1 MGENIRKHIGA
12 ICLYS
17 CLFFL
22 MVFVISAKENYHGD
36 EIFTYGLSN
45 NSNGITMHPQRA
57 PYIYTPAVNAYL
69 EYMIVE
75 DGEAFQ
81 FSNVWKNQA
90 QDVHPPVYYSIIH
103 FLSSLYSGRFTKW
116 IAGGVNII
124 FMLLTFFMFRRV
136 IDFYKIEEKD
146 KVIFSL
152 FFVLNTGILMAVSFF
167 RMYVV
172 VMFEVILITWLIL
185 RFKGCENLRF
195 YIGLLLISTV
205 GALTHYYFIVYLF
218 FICFLYG
225 IFILSNKRWKSAL
238 YLILTMTCAGILA
251 YLIFP
256 EMIQQIFGTVGGR
269 GEESFDN
276 LYKGLDIWIINIRE
290 YFKVYDKTL
299 FGSMIFFLLFALL
312 FIGVYELSESKK
324 YCFYNKEK
332 SWNVIIGFLPSV
344 GYFFFIAKVAVYNTE
359 RYAFPIFATM
369 ILAVL
374 YGIKRTIDFL
384 YKKGNINKALF
395 AVICAIMIA
404 NNWRTCS
411 WKFLYLDSAKLLNK
425 MENYNNVDGL
435 YIGDT
440 EWKMH
445 RNFLE
450 VSKLRSITFF
460 GNNIDMLKD
469 MEELNKQSE
478 YILFVMENNDVEK
491 IVNQIFQICPQINN
505 YEKLGNYGYTSS
517 YHLYGSN

>member
-1 MGENIRKHIGA
+1 MGEKIRKNVRA
-12 ICLYS
+12 ICLYV

-22 MVFVISAKENYHGD
+22 MIFVINTKENYHGD

-45 NSNGITMHPQRA
+45 HNHGITMNPQKA
-57 PYIYTPAVNAYL
+57 PYSYTPAINAYL

-75 DGEAFQ
+75 KGEEFQ
-81 FSNVWKNQA
+81 FSNVWINQA
-90 QDVHPPVYYSIIH
+90 QDVHPPLYYSIIH
-103 FLSSLYSGRFTKW
+103 FLSSLYSEKFSKW
-116 IAGGVNII
+116 IAGGVNIL
-124 FMLLTFFMFRRV
+124 FMLLTFYMYRRM
-136 IDFYKIEEKD
+136 IDFYKIAEKD

-172 VMFEVILITWLIL
+172 VMFEVILITWFIL
-185 RFKGCENLRF
+185 KFKGQESLKF
-195 YIGLLLISTV
+195 YIGLLLISIA

-218 FICFLYG
+218 FVCLFYG
-225 IFILSNKRWKSAL
+225 IFLLSNKRWKNAL
-238 YLILTMTCAGILA
+238 YLILTMTCAGFLA

-276 LYKGLDIWIINIRE
+276 FQKGLDVWIINIKE

-299 FGSMIFFLLFALL
+299 FGGIIFFLLFLLL
-312 FIGVYELSESKK
+312 FIGVYKLSESKRCCS
-324 YCFYNKEK
+324 YEKEK
-332 SWNVIIGFLPSV
+332 IWNVIIGFLPSV
-344 GYFFFIAKVAVYNTE
+344 GYFFLIAKVAVYNTE
-359 RYAFPIFATM
+359 RYAFPIFATV
-369 ILAVL
+369 ILAIL
-374 YGIKRTIDFL
+374 YGIKKVIGLFFQRED
-384 YKKGNINKALF
+384 INKIVF
-395 AVICAIMIA
+395 GVVCAIMIA
-404 NNWRTCS
+404 NNWKTCS

-425 MENYNNVDGL
+425 MDNYNNVDGL

-460 GNNIDMLKD
+460 GNNIEILAEMDD
-469 MEELNKQSE
+469 LNNQSE
-478 YILFVMENNDVEK
+478 YVLFVMENNDVEK
-491 IVNQIFQICPQINN
+491 IINQIFEICPQISN
-505 YEKLGNYGYTSS
+505 YEKLGSYGYTTS
-517 YHLYGSN
+517 YYLYGSN